1 MQCRVS
7 TCRTRCAVVA
17 LLNGQM
23 IISFGK
29 NSLLLGAQL
38 EFCVHR
44 PKLMLQFWIIHKIPW
59 ILNAFPNMVANYVGY
74 QNWAYNYPFRIDIV
88 MTKVLN
94 DFDILHLR
102 FQRPIHNI
110 VHNVKSL
117 KAH

>member
-1 MQCRVS
+1 MSQG
-7 TCRTRCAVVA
+7 VVHVA
-17 LLNGQM
+17 DLFNVQM
-23 IISFGK
+23 IISVGI
-29 NSLLLGAQL
+29 NSLHLWSQL
-38 EFCVHR
+38 EFYVLR
-44 PKLMLQFWIIHKIPW
+44 SKLMLQFWIIHKIPW
-59 ILNAFPNMVANYVGY
+59 ILNVFLNMVANYVGY
-74 QNWAYNYPFRIDIV
+74 RKIDIV

>member
-1 MQCRVS
+1 MLG
-7 TCRTRCAVVA
+7 TKIERT
-17 LLNGQM
+17 
-23 IISFGK
+23 S
-29 NSLLLGAQL
+29 
-38 EFCVHR
+38 
-44 PKLMLQFWIIHKIPW
+44 
-59 ILNAFPNMVANYVGY
+59 
-74 QNWAYNYPFRIDIV
+74 NYPFRIDIV

>member
-1 MQCRVS
+1 MNIKCIS
-7 TCRTRCAVVA
+7 KYGSKLRC
-17 LLNGQM
+17 
-23 IISFGK
+23 
-29 NSLLLGAQL
+29 
-38 EFCVHR
+38 
-44 PKLMLQFWIIHKIPW
+44 
-59 ILNAFPNMVANYVGY
+59 
-74 QNWAYNYPFRIDIV
+74 PFRIDIV

>member
-1 MQCRVS
+1 MYFQIW
-7 TCRTRCAVVA
+7 
-17 LLNGQM
+17 QQIM
-23 IISFGK
+23 
-29 NSLLLGAQL
+29 LGT
-38 EFCVHR
+38 
-44 PKLMLQFWIIHKIPW
+44 K
-59 ILNAFPNMVANYVGY
+59 
-74 QNWAYNYPFRIDIV
+74 NYPFRIDIV

>member
-1 MQCRVS
+1 MLG
-7 TCRTRCAVVA
+7 TKIERT
-17 LLNGQM
+17 
-23 IISFGK
+23 
-29 NSLLLGAQL
+29 
-38 EFCVHR
+38 
-44 PKLMLQFWIIHKIPW
+44 
-59 ILNAFPNMVANYVGY
+59 
-74 QNWAYNYPFRIDIV
+74 IV

>member
-1 MQCRVS
+1 M
-7 TCRTRCAVVA
+7 VV
-17 LLNGQM
+17 
-23 IISFGK
+23 
-29 NSLLLGAQL
+29 
-38 EFCVHR
+38 
-44 PKLMLQFWIIHKIPW
+44 
-59 ILNAFPNMVANYVGY
+59 NYVRY
-74 QNWAYNYPFRIDIV
+74 RNTV